1 METGAADSDDVD
13 AHGSRRGVGG
23 RTAVVVIA
31 LCVSLP
37 VLVLAAVWLNMRTTW
52 ASVDAAAASF
62 EVPEGFTE
70 VEVLRQGS
78 RVCFLICPSNDILV
92 TRVLTSSL
100 PDSIACARLAQQIDR
115 LATDVLR
122 DDRDRCAWFGTVD
135 GSVSASGVVAAR
147 GADFEEY
154 GPGGVYGFRWTEA
167 TDVPDAPVVAWVEF
181 SSPVG
186 G

>member
-1 METGAADSDDVD
+1 VDSEAVETDDVD
-13 AHGSRRGVGG
+13 ARRSRRGVGP
-23 RTAVVVIA
+23 RIAVVAIA
-31 LCVSLP
+31 LCVTVP
-37 VLVLAAVWLNMRTTW
+37 AVVLAAVWLNMRTTW
-52 ASVDAAAASF
+52 ASVEAAAASF

-100 PDSIACARLAQQIDR
+100 PDSVACARLAEQIDR

-122 DDRDRCAWFGTVD
+122 DDRDRCGWFGTVD
-135 GSVSASGVVAAR
+135 GSVSASGVVAAG

-154 GPGGVYGFRWTEA
+154 GPAGVFGFRWIEA
-167 TDVPDAPVVAWVEF
+167 TEVPDSPLVAWVEF

>member
-1 METGAADSDDVD
+1 VETGAGDDDVTTR
-13 AHGSRRGVGG
+13 RRGRGV
-23 RTAVVVIA
+23 RRRIALVVVA
-31 LCVSLP
+31 LCVSVP
-37 VLVLAAVWLNMRTTW
+37 VVVLAAVWLNMRTTW

-100 PDSIACARLAQQIDR
+100 PQPVACARLAEQIDR

-122 DDRDRCAWFGTVD
+122 DDRDRCGWFGNVD
-135 GSVSASGVVAAR
+135 GSVAASGVVAAG
-147 GADFEEY
+147 GADFEQY

-167 TDVPDAPVVAWVEF
+167 TDVPDAPIVAWVEF